1 MSAKLV
7 QAERKYKTSFAFL
20 FACTTFNLYYSQLE
34 GRLRLGKTHNS
45 FWFFT
50 RLALPLSYNQIQ
62 AMQQSKPHTPWSWVP
77 SLYFAEGL
85 PYILVITLSVVMYKQ
100 LGLGNAEVAY
110 YTGWFY
116 LPWLIKPLWSPFVD
130 LLKTKRWWIVAMQL
144 LMGAGMAGI
153 AFTLPMASYLQW
165 TLAVFWLLAFSSATH
180 DVAADGFY
188 MMALD
193 EGQQSFFVGIRSTFY
208 RLATLTGQG
217 GMLIMV
223 DWLLRHHDNNVQQ
236 AWTEAFYGAAALF
249 ILVGAYHAW
258 ILPRPNTDQQRDFA
272 ARDLLKEFAHTFA
285 TFFKKEGMVPALL
298 FMLLFRFPE
307 AQLAKMSIPFL
318 MDPLTEGGL
327 GLTLEQ
333 IGVIQGTLGPLG
345 LTLGGILGGVCISRG
360 GLKRWLWPMVWAI
373 SLPDIVYVYLSYTQP
388 GNLYLISSCLFI
400 EQVGYGFGFTA
411 YMLFLIYYAR
421 GTHETAHYAIATA
434 FMAAGMMLPGML
446 SGALQEWMGYR
457 GFFIWIMA
465 CCIVTFVVSAFLK
478 IDKDFGKK

>member
-1 MSAKLV
+1 MKEVMRPA
-7 QAERKYKTSFAFL
+7 
-20 FACTTFNLYYSQLE
+20 
-34 GRLRLGKTHNS
+34 
-45 FWFFT
+45 
-50 RLALPLSYNQIQ
+50 
-62 AMQQSKPHTPWSWVP
+62 PWAWVP
-77 SLYFAEGL
+77 TLYFAEGL
-85 PYILVITLSVVMYKQ
+85 PYVIVITLSVVMYKQ
-100 LGLGNAEVAY
+100 LGMGNAEVAY

-130 LLKTKRWWIVAMQL
+130 LLRTKRWWIVTMQL

-165 TLAVFWLLAFSSATH
+165 TLAIFWLLAFSSATH

-193 EGQQSFFVGIRSTFY
+193 EGKQSFFVGIRSTFY
-208 RLATLTGQG
+208 RLATLAGQG

-223 DWLLRHHDNNVQQ
+223 DWLLQRHGGDAEQ
-236 AWTEAFYGAAALF
+236 AWTQAFYGVAALF
-249 ILVGAYHAW
+249 IAVGAYHVW
-258 ILPRPNTDQQRDFA
+258 MLPRPQTDTRRDFA
-272 ARDLLKEFAHTFA
+272 TRDLMKEFAHTFI
-285 TFFKKEGMVPALL
+285 TFFQKEGMLPALL

-307 AQLAKMSIPFL
+307 AQLSKMSIPFL

-333 IGVIQGTLGPLG
+333 IGIIQGTLGPVG
-345 LTLGGILGGVCISRG
+345 LTLGGILGGICISRG

-373 SLPDIVYVYLSYTQP
+373 SLPDIVYVYLSFVQP
-388 GNLYLISSCLFI
+388 DSLFITASCLFI
-400 EQVGYGFGFTA
+400 EQFGYGFGFTA

-446 SGALQEWMGYR
+446 SGVMQEWMGYK

-465 CCIVTFVVSAFLK
+465 CCAVTFIVSAFLK

>member
-1 MSAKLV
+1 MI
-7 QAERKYKTSFAFL
+7 RR
-20 FACTTFNLYYSQLE
+20 N
-34 GRLRLGKTHNS
+34 
-45 FWFFT
+45 
-50 RLALPLSYNQIQ
+50 
-62 AMQQSKPHTPWSWVP
+62 PWSWVP

-85 PYILVITLSVVMYKQ
+85 PYVIVITLSVVMYKQ
-100 LGLGNAEVAY
+100 LGMGNADVAY

-130 LLKTKRWWIVAMQL
+130 LLRTKRWWIVTMQL

-153 AFTLPMASYLQW
+153 AFTLPVAGYLQW
-165 TLAVFWLLAFSSATH
+165 TLAIFWLLAFSSATH

-217 GMLIMV
+217 AMLIVV
-223 DWLLRHHDNNVQQ
+223 DWLVRHYGGDVQG
-236 AWTEAFYGAAALF
+236 AWVTAFFSVAVLF
-249 ILVGAYHAW
+249 VVVGLFHAW
-258 ILPRPNTDQQRDFA
+258 MLPRPQNDVLRDFA
-272 ARDLLKEFAHTFA
+272 ARDLLKEFAHTFV
-285 TFFKKEGMVPALL
+285 TFFQKEGAVPALL

-318 MDPLTEGGL
+318 MDSLQDGGL

-333 IGVIQGTLGPLG
+333 IGVIQGTLGPIG

-373 SLPDIVYVYLSYTQP
+373 SLPDIVYVYLSYVQP
-388 GNLYLISSCLFI
+388 GNLIVVSSCLFV
-400 EQVGYGFGFTA
+400 EQFGYGFGFTA

-446 SGALQEWMGYR
+446 SGVLQEWMGYKM
-457 GFFIWIMA
+457 FFIWIMA
-465 CCIVTFVVSAFLK
+465 CCAVTFVVSAFLK

>member
-1 MSAKLV
+1 
-7 QAERKYKTSFAFL
+7 
-20 FACTTFNLYYSQLE
+20 
-34 GRLRLGKTHNS
+34 
-45 FWFFT
+45 
-50 RLALPLSYNQIQ
+50 
-62 AMQQSKPHTPWSWVP
+62 MQHDRQRTPWAWVP

-85 PYILVITLSVVMYKQ
+85 PYVIVITLSVVMYKQ

-130 LLKTKRWWIVAMQL
+130 LLKTKRWWIVGMQL
-144 LMGAGMAGI
+144 LLGAGMAGI

-165 TLAVFWLLAFSSATH
+165 TLAIFWLMAFSSATH

-188 MMALD
+188 MMSLD
-193 EGQQSFFVGIRSTFY
+193 EGNQSFFVGIRSTFY

-223 DWLLRHHDNNVQQ
+223 DWLLGRYGGDVLQ
-236 AWTEAFYGAAALF
+236 AWTYGFYGVALLF
-249 ILVGAYHAW
+249 ILVGIYHAW
-258 ILPRPNTDQQRDFA
+258 MLPRPQGDKPREFA
-272 ARDLLKEFAHTFA
+272 VRDLFKEFVYTFA
-285 TFFKKEGMVPALL
+285 TFFQKEGVVPALL

-307 AQLAKMSIPFL
+307 AQLAKMGVLFL
-318 MDPLTEGGL
+318 MDPASEGGL

-333 IGVIQGTLGPLG
+333 IGVIQGTLGPIG

-373 SLPDIVYVYLSYTQP
+373 SLPDIVYVYLSYVQP
-388 GNLYLISSCLFI
+388 ANLYIISSCLFI
-400 EQVGYGFGFTA
+400 EQLGYGFGFTA

-434 FMAAGMMLPGML
+434 FMAAGMMLPGMMA
-446 SGALQEWMGYR
+446 GALQEWMGYR
-457 GFFIWIMA
+457 GFFIWVMA
-465 CCIVTFVVSAFLK
+465 CCAVTFIVSGFLK

>member
-1 MSAKLV
+1 
-7 QAERKYKTSFAFL
+7 
-20 FACTTFNLYYSQLE
+20 
-34 GRLRLGKTHNS
+34 
-45 FWFFT
+45 
-50 RLALPLSYNQIQ
+50 
-62 AMQQSKPHTPWSWVP
+62 MQHVIRRNPWTWIP

-85 PYILVITLSVVMYKQ
+85 PYIIVITLSVVMYKQ
-100 LGLGNAEVAY
+100 LGLGNTEVAY

-116 LPWLIKPLWSPFVD
+116 LPWLIKPFWSPFVD
-130 LLKTKRWWIVAMQL
+130 LLKTKRWWIVTMQL

-153 AFTLPMASYLQW
+153 AFTLPMEGYLQW
-165 TLAVFWLLAFSSATH
+165 TLAIFWLMAFSSATH

-193 EGQQSFFVGIRSTFY
+193 EGEQSFFVGIRSTFY

-217 GMLIMV
+217 GLLIVV
-223 DWLLRHHDNNVQQ
+223 DWLLRHHSDNAQQ
-236 AWTEAFYGAAALF
+236 AWTDAFYGIAMLF
-249 ILVGAYHAW
+249 IVVGVYHAW
-258 ILPRPNTDQQRDFA
+258 MLPRPKTDKLRGVA
-272 ARDLLKEFAHTFA
+272 ARDLWSEFTHTFV
-285 TFFKKEGMVPALL
+285 TFFKKEGVMPALL

-307 AQLAKMSIPFL
+307 AQLGKMSIPFL
-318 MDPLTEGGL
+318 MDPVTEGGL

-333 IGVIQGTLGPLG
+333 IGVIQGTLGPIG

-373 SLPDIVYVYLSYTQP
+373 SLPDIVYVYLSYVQP
-388 GNLYLISSCLFI
+388 TNLGLISSCLFI
-400 EQVGYGFGFTA
+400 EQLGYGFGFTA

-446 SGALQEWMGYR
+446 SGILQEMMGYQ

-465 CCIVTFVVSAFLK
+465 CCTVTFAVSAFLK
-478 IDKDFGKK
+478 IDGEFGKK

>member
-1 MSAKLV
+1 MKYDNDHHIPSA
-7 QAERKYKTSFAFL
+7 RR
-20 FACTTFNLYYSQLE
+20 N
-34 GRLRLGKTHNS
+34 
-45 FWFFT
+45 
-50 RLALPLSYNQIQ
+50 
-62 AMQQSKPHTPWSWVP
+62 PWAWVP

-85 PYILVITLSVVMYKQ
+85 PYTIVITLSVVMYKQ

-144 LMGAGMAGI
+144 VMGAGMAGI

-165 TLAVFWLLAFSSATH
+165 TLAIFWLMAFSSATH

-193 EGQQSFFVGIRSTFY
+193 EGEQSFFVGIRSTFY
-208 RLATLTGQG
+208 RLATLAGQG
-217 GMLIMV
+217 GMLIVV
-223 DWLLRHHDNNVQQ
+223 DRLLQHYGGDVQQ
-236 AWTEAFYGAAALF
+236 AWVQAFYWVAALF
-249 ILVGAYHAW
+249 ILVGAYHVW
-258 ILPRPNTDQQRDFA
+258 RLPRPHSDTLHNFET
-272 ARDLLKEFAHTFA
+272 RDLLKEFVHTFI
-285 TFFKKEGMVPALL
+285 TFFQKKGVVPALL

-307 AQLAKMSIPFL
+307 AQLGKMSIPFL

-333 IGVIQGTLGPLG
+333 IGVIQGTLGPIG
-345 LTLGGILGGVCISRG
+345 LTLGGILGGICISRG

-373 SLPDIVYVYLSYTQP
+373 SLPDIVYVYLSYVQP
-388 GNLYLISSCLFI
+388 SNLAIISSCLFI
-400 EQVGYGFGFTA
+400 EQLGYGFGFTA

-434 FMAAGMMLPGML
+434 FMAAGMMFPGML
-446 SGALQEWMGYR
+446 SGSLQEKMGYQ

-478 IDKDFGKK
+478 IDKDFGKKQ

>member
-1 MSAKLV
+1 MKEVMRPA
-7 QAERKYKTSFAFL
+7 
-20 FACTTFNLYYSQLE
+20 
-34 GRLRLGKTHNS
+34 
-45 FWFFT
+45 
-50 RLALPLSYNQIQ
+50 
-62 AMQQSKPHTPWSWVP
+62 PWTWVP

-85 PYILVITLSVVMYKQ
+85 PYVIVITLSVVMYKQ
-100 LGLGNAEVAY
+100 LGMGNAEVAY

-130 LLKTKRWWIVAMQL
+130 LLRTKRWWIVTMQL

-165 TLAVFWLLAFSSATH
+165 TLAIFWLLAFSSATH

-193 EGQQSFFVGIRSTFY
+193 EGEQSFFVGIRSTFY
-208 RLATLTGQG
+208 RLATLAGQG

-223 DWLLRHHDNNVQQ
+223 DWLLQRHGGEAEQ
-236 AWTEAFYGAAALF
+236 AWTQAFYGVAALF
-249 ILVGAYHAW
+249 IAVGAYHAW
-258 ILPRPNTDQQRDFA
+258 MLPRPQTDTRHDFA
-272 ARDLLKEFAHTFA
+272 TRDLMKEFAHTFI
-285 TFFKKEGMVPALL
+285 TFFQKEGMLPALL

-307 AQLAKMSIPFL
+307 AQLSKMSIPFL

-333 IGVIQGTLGPLG
+333 IGIIQGTLGPVG
-345 LTLGGILGGVCISRG
+345 LTLGGILGGICISRG

-373 SLPDIVYVYLSYTQP
+373 SLPDIVYVYLSFVQP
-388 GNLYLISSCLFI
+388 DSLFITASCLFL
-400 EQVGYGFGFTA
+400 EQFGYGFGFTA

-446 SGALQEWMGYR
+446 SGVMQEWMGYKA
-457 GFFIWIMA
+457 FFIWIMA
-465 CCIVTFVVSAFLK
+465 CCAVTFIVSAFLK

>member
-1 MSAKLV
+1 MNRNMETSNTMSKQSV
-7 QAERKYKTSFAFL
+7 
-20 FACTTFNLYYSQLE
+20 
-34 GRLRLGKTHNS
+34 GRN
-45 FWFFT
+45 
-50 RLALPLSYNQIQ
+50 
-62 AMQQSKPHTPWSWVP
+62 PWTWVP

-85 PYILVITLSVVMYKQ
+85 PYVIVITLSVVMYKQ

-130 LLKTKRWWIVAMQL
+130 LLRTKRWWIVAMQL

-153 AFTLPMASYLQW
+153 AFTLPMAIYLQW
-165 TLAVFWLLAFSSATH
+165 TLAIFWLLAFSSSTH
-180 DVAADGFY
+180 DIAADGFY

-217 GMLIMV
+217 AMLIVV
-223 DWLLRHHDNNVQQ
+223 DWLVRHYDGNVRG
-236 AWTEAFYGAAALF
+236 AWMTAFFVVAVLF
-249 ILVGAYHAW
+249 ILVGLYHAW
-258 ILPRPNTDQQRDFA
+258 ILPHPKGDSLRDFA
-272 ARDLLKEFAHTFA
+272 ARDLLKEFTHTFIA
-285 TFFKKEGMVPALL
+285 FFQKEGVVPALL

-318 MDPLTEGGL
+318 MDPLTDGGL

-333 IGVIQGTLGPLG
+333 IGVIQGTLGPIG

-373 SLPDIVYVYLSYTQP
+373 SLPDVVYVYLSYVQP
-388 GNLYLISSCLFI
+388 DNLYVISSCLFI
-400 EQVGYGFGFTA
+400 EQLGYGFGFTA

-421 GTHETAHYAIATA
+421 GTHETAHYAISTA

-446 SGALQEWMGYR
+446 SGILQEWMGYKM
-457 GFFIWIMA
+457 FFVWIMA
-465 CCIVTFVVSAFLK
+465 CCAVTFFVSAFLK
-478 IDKDFGKK
+478 IDKDFGKKER

>member
-1 MSAKLV
+1 MKEV
-7 QAERKYKTSFAFL
+7 
-20 FACTTFNLYYSQLE
+20 
-34 GRLRLGKTHNS
+34 
-45 FWFFT
+45 
-50 RLALPLSYNQIQ
+50 IQ
-62 AMQQSKPHTPWSWVP
+62 RNPWAWVP
-77 SLYFAEGL
+77 TLYFAEGL
-85 PYILVITLSVVMYKQ
+85 PYVIVITLSVVMYKQ
-100 LGLGNAEVAY
+100 LGMGNAEVAY

-130 LLKTKRWWIVAMQL
+130 LLRTKRWWIVTMQL

-153 AFTLPMASYLQW
+153 AFTLPMAGYLQW
-165 TLAVFWLLAFSSATH
+165 TLAIFWLLAFSSATH

-193 EGQQSFFVGIRSTFY
+193 EGEQSFFVGIRSTFY
-208 RLATLTGQG
+208 RLATLAGQG

-223 DWLLRHHDNNVQQ
+223 DWLLQRHGGDAEE
-236 AWTEAFYGAAALF
+236 AWTQAFYGVAALF
-249 ILVGAYHAW
+249 IAVGAYHAW
-258 ILPRPNTDQQRDFA
+258 MLPRPQTDTRRDFA
-272 ARDLLKEFAHTFA
+272 TRDLMKEFAHTFI
-285 TFFKKEGMVPALL
+285 TFFQKEGMLPALL

-307 AQLAKMSIPFL
+307 AQLSKMSIPFL

-333 IGVIQGTLGPLG
+333 IGIIQGTLGPVG
-345 LTLGGILGGVCISRG
+345 LTLGGILGGICISRG

-373 SLPDIVYVYLSYTQP
+373 SLPDIVYVYLSFVQP
-388 GNLYLISSCLFI
+388 DNLFITASCLFI
-400 EQVGYGFGFTA
+400 EQFGYGFGFTA

-446 SGALQEWMGYR
+446 SGVMQEWMGYK

-465 CCIVTFVVSAFLK
+465 CCAVTFIVSAFLK

>member
-1 MSAKLV
+1 MKQS
-7 QAERKYKTSFAFL
+7 
-20 FACTTFNLYYSQLE
+20 
-34 GRLRLGKTHNS
+34 
-45 FWFFT
+45 T
-50 RLALPLSYNQIQ
+50 RRN
-62 AMQQSKPHTPWSWVP
+62 PWAWIP

-85 PYILVITLSVVMYKQ
+85 PYIIVITLSVVMYKQ
-100 LGLGNAEVAY
+100 LGLSNAEVAY

-130 LLKTKRWWIVAMQL
+130 LLKTKRWWIVTMQL

-153 AFTLPMASYLQW
+153 AFTLPMEGYLQW
-165 TLAVFWLLAFSSATH
+165 TLAIFWLMAFSSATH

-188 MMALD
+188 MMALN
-193 EGQQSFFVGIRSTFY
+193 EGEQSFFVGIRSTFY

-217 GMLIMV
+217 GLLIVV
-223 DWLLRHHDNNVQQ
+223 DWLLRNNENNVQG
-236 AWTEAFYGAAALF
+236 AWIAAFYGIAMLF
-249 ILVGAYHAW
+249 VIVGAYHAW
-258 ILPRPNTDQQRDFA
+258 MLPHPKTDKLRGVA
-272 ARDLLKEFAHTFA
+272 AQELWREFTHTFA
-285 TFFKKEGMVPALL
+285 TFFKKEGVVPALL

-307 AQLAKMSIPFL
+307 AQLGKMSIPFL
-318 MDPLTEGGL
+318 MDPVTEGGL

-333 IGVIQGTLGPLG
+333 IGVIQGTLGPIG
-345 LTLGGILGGVCISRG
+345 LTLGGILGGVCISRH

-373 SLPDIVYVYLSYTQP
+373 SLPDIVYVYLSYVQP
-388 GNLYLISSCLFI
+388 TNLSLISSCLFI
-400 EQVGYGFGFTA
+400 EQLGYGFGFTA

-446 SGALQEWMGYR
+446 SGVLQEMMGYR

-465 CCIVTFVVSAFLK
+465 CCAVTFIVSAFLK

>member
-1 MSAKLV
+1 M
-7 QAERKYKTSFAFL
+7 
-20 FACTTFNLYYSQLE
+20 
-34 GRLRLGKTHNS
+34 
-45 FWFFT
+45 
-50 RLALPLSYNQIQ
+50 
-62 AMQQSKPHTPWSWVP
+62 KPHTAQRNPWTWVP

-85 PYILVITLSVVMYKQ
+85 PYVIVITLSVVMYKQ

-130 LLKTKRWWIVAMQL
+130 LLRTKRWWIVSMQL

-153 AFTLPMASYLQW
+153 AFTLPTAGYLQW
-165 TLAVFWLLAFSSATH
+165 TLAIFWLLAFSSATH

-193 EGQQSFFVGIRSTFY
+193 EGDQSLFVGIRSTFY
-208 RLATLTGQG
+208 RLATLTAQG
-217 GMLIMV
+217 GMLIVV
-223 DWLLRHHDNNVQQ
+223 DWLFGHYGNERQ
-236 AWTEAFYGAAALF
+236 AWTTAFVAVATLF
-249 ILVGAYHAW
+249 VCIGLYHTLL
-258 ILPRPNTDQQRDFA
+258 LPRPTSDTPRHIA
-272 ARDLLKEFAHTFA
+272 ARDLLKEFAHTFV
-285 TFFKKEGMVPALL
+285 TFVQKEGALPALL

-307 AQLAKMSIPFL
+307 AQLAKMGVLFL
-318 MDPLTEGGL
+318 MDPISEGGL

-333 IGVIQGTLGPLG
+333 IGIIQGTLGPIG

-388 GNLYLISSCLFI
+388 DNLILISSCLFV
-400 EQVGYGFGFTA
+400 EQFGYGFGFTA

-434 FMAAGMMLPGML
+434 FMAAGMMLPGMMA
-446 SGALQEWMGYR
+446 GALQEWMGYR
-457 GFFIWIMA
+457 GFFVWVMA

-478 IDKDFGKK
+478 IDKNFGKKTGK